1 MRLVPF
7 LLLSIILAYCAA
19 TPTAVAATAQAAAR
33 SADSVAMTAEI
44 DAVAREWLESTG
56 APSVSVALVQ
66 NGMVTYAQA
75 YGKARIAPETAATP
89 STRYAIDSV
98 SKEFTAAA
106 VLLLVEKGKLSL
118 DDPTGKWFPDLG
130 AASKVTVRQLLTHT
144 SGLRDYWPQDFVPP
158 EMLHST
164 SIEGILQ
171 EWARRPLDFEP
182 GTQWQYSNT
191 GYVLAGAIV
200 EKVAG
205 KPLVEFLQRQIFAPL
220 HMNHVTEDDTQPLS
234 AVDAGAYT
242 REGLGP
248 ARPAPKEG
256 AGWLFGASELAMTPG
271 ELALWDI
278 SLMNRSLLAASSYRA
293 ELEPIVLK
301 DGTKKDYGLG
311 LDIETVQGRAR
322 IGHDGAGSGFLAANR
337 IWPEEKTAIVALTNN
352 DWASPDDL
360 VNRIAFVVLVP
371 NPQEARARSVFAQF
385 QSGSIDRALFT
396 SGGNSVLTA
405 QALADLKASL
415 GPLGPARLIELER
428 ESKRGGM
435 ITRRWKVLCRSV
447 RLEALERGY
456 PDGKLEEFL
465 VTATND

>member
-1 MRLVPF
+1 MRVAPF
-7 LLLSIILAYCAA
+7 PLLSFILTFCAA
-19 TPTAVAATAQAAAR
+19 TQGAAA
-33 SADSVAMTAEI
+33 DTAMAAQI
-44 DAVAREWLESTG
+44 DAVAQEWLASTG
-56 APSVSVALVQ
+56 APSVSIALVQ
-66 NGMVTYAQA
+66 NGNVTYAHA
-75 YGKARIAPETAATP
+75 YGNARIAPAAAATP

-106 VLLLVEKGKLSL
+106 VLLLVEKGQLSL
-118 DDPTGKWFPDLG
+118 DDPAGKWFPDLG
-130 AASKVTVRQLLTHT
+130 DASKVTVRQLLTHT
-144 SGLRDYWPQDFVPP
+144 SGLRDFWPQDFVPP
-158 EMLHST
+158 EMLHPT
-164 SIEGILQ
+164 SIEGILK

-182 GTQWQYSNT
+182 GTEWQYSNT

-200 EKVAG
+200 EKVSG
-205 KPLVEFLQRQIFAPL
+205 QPLVEFLRRQIFAPL
-220 HMNHVTEDDTQPLS
+220 HMDHVTEDDTHPLS
-234 AVDAGAYT
+234 AGDAGAYT
-242 REGLGP
+242 RQGLGP
-248 ARPAPKEG
+248 VRPAPKEG

-278 SLMNRSLLAASSYRA
+278 SLMNRTLLAANSYKA

-337 IWPEEKTAIVALTNN
+337 IWPDEKTAIVALTNN

-360 VNRIAFVVLVP
+360 VNRIAWVVLVP

-385 QSGSIDRALFT
+385 QSGTIDRTLFT
-396 SGGNSVLTA
+396 SNGNSLLTA
-405 QALADLKASL
+405 QALADMKASL
-415 GPLGPARLIELER
+415 GPLGPARLVELER
-428 ESKRGGM
+428 EGKRGGM
-435 ITRRWKVLCRSV
+435 ITRRWKILCRSM

-456 PDGKLEEFL
+456 PDGQLEEFL